1 VEAWRTLRVV
11 IHHED
16 EASASSMGLLR
27 EGPYARQSAST
38 ENIMEFIHRWIEAV
52 S

>member
-1 VEAWRTLRVV
+1 VSLANIKGCDTSQ
-11 IHHED
+11 D